1 VRLGHARP
9 PARPT
14 ETEGMTML
22 WKRLLAATLAAMLSA
37 PALPA
42 LAQRRQR
49 GNTARPPASSG
60 GGRVLPPLKVEQF
73 TLANGLRVILHEDH
87 STPIVG
93 VNVWYHVG
101 SKNEVPGRTGFAHLF
116 EHMMFQ
122 GSKNYDNDFFKPLQE
137 AGAVLNGSTNPD
149 RTNYWEVLPSNFL
162 ELAIFMEAD
171 RMGGLLEAMTEEKLA
186 NQRDVVKNEKRQNY
200 DNRPYGLVGAQ
211 INSILYPPEHPYH
224 WLTIGSLEDLTAAS
238 MEDVKDFFRRYYVP
252 NNASLVIAGDFN
264 PAEARRLVEKHFGP
278 IPKGA
283 AVGPVNVPQPK
294 LDKEVRIEMDDRVQL
309 PRVHFVWHTSPAY
322 SKDEAALDTLAEILG
337 GGKSSRL
344 YKSLVY
350 EKQIAQQVS
359 AFNATR
365 EIAGQFQIT
374 VTGKPNTTPAQL
386 EEAVNAE
393 LARLKTEPPTAAE
406 LERSYNARE
415 ASFIYGLQTVGGF
428 GGKDDQLNA
437 YATYIKN
444 PNYFEQDLARYRAVK
459 LPDLKRVS
467 DTYLTDKR
475 LVLTVV
481 PRASGP
487 SSAAGPAP
495 SAPREGI
502 AAPPAQTAGQ
512 QPAGSANAAAQT
524 TSTGTPQSATQG
536 SAASTPAGA
545 QTVPRTQA
553 AASQPAGAAPPTSAA
568 PGAAPRTN
576 KKQEIAV
583 DTSKLPKPGPV
594 PKFTLPPA
602 ERRTLS
608 NGMDVLVVRHHEL
621 PIVAFDLV
629 VKMGAAGDP
638 AGQGGLASLTADL
651 MDEGTATRSALEI
664 SDQLTSIG
672 TFLGVNAG
680 WDSTT
685 ANMLTLKRH
694 LDRALDI
701 YADVL
706 LNPSFAEKEMQRL
719 RDARLASF
727 RQRRDDPAQVASI
740 VYTSLLYGDKH
751 PYGHPLT
758 GDESSVRGLTAADA
772 RKFYETFY
780 RPNNAT
786 LIVVGDTTADE
797 IVPKLEKAF
806 GKWEKGHIPAVDVTA
821 APVRRE
827 RPQLYIVDRPGSAQS
842 VIQVGHVGVPR
853 SNPDF
858 FPLLVLNTLL
868 GGQFTSRI
876 NLNLREDKGYTY
888 GARSSFDWRRGA
900 GPFTASAPVFT
911 KVTKESLIELMKE
924 LKGVRGEIPVTPTEL
939 EYAKQAIIRGFPRT
953 FETPG
958 QIADRLE
965 TVVTYALPETYFN
978 TYIERVQAVT
988 LEDVNRVANQHLRPG
1003 QMAVVI
1009 VGDRRQIEQ
1018 ALRTVEDLGENITFL
1033 DTDGRPAATG
1043 SGGAGGGTK

>member
-1 VRLGHARP
+1 
-9 PARPT
+9 
-14 ETEGMTML
+14 ML
-22 WKRLLAATLAAMLSA
+22 WKRLLAATLAAMICA

-42 LAQRRQR
+42 LAQRRTR
-49 GNTARPPASSG
+49 GTSARPAAQ

-73 TLANGLRVILHEDH
+73 YLPNGLRVVMHEDH
-87 STPIVG
+87 STPIVA

-122 GSKNYDNDFFKPLQE
+122 GSKNYDNDFFKPMQE
-137 AGAVLNGSTNPD
+137 AGAFLNGSTNPD
-149 RTNYWEVLPSNFL
+149 RTNYFEVMPANFL
-162 ELAIFMEAD
+162 ELALFMEAD

-200 DNRPYGLVGAQ
+200 DNRPYGLVGAR
-211 INSILYPPEHPYH
+211 IAEAMYPPNHPYH
-224 WLTIGSLEDLTAAS
+224 WLTIGSLDDLTAAS
-238 MEDVKDFFRRYYVP
+238 MEDVKGFFRRYYVP

-294 LDKEVRIEMDDRVQL
+294 LDKEMRIEMDDRVQL
-309 PRVHFVWHTSPAY
+309 PRVHFVWHSSPAF

-359 AFNATR
+359 AFNSTR

-386 EEAVNAE
+386 EEAVLAE
-393 LARLKTEPPTAAE
+393 LARLKTAPPTAAE

-415 ASFIYGLQTVGGF
+415 ASFVYGLQTVGGF
-428 GGKDDQLNA
+428 GGKDDQINA
-437 YATYIKN
+437 YATYLKN
-444 PNYFEQDLARYRAVK
+444 PNFFEQDLSRYRAVK
-459 LPDLKRVS
+459 LPDLKRVA

-487 SSAAGPAP
+487 TGSAGPA
-495 SAPREGI
+495 AATPREGI
-502 AAPPAQTAGQ
+502 APPAAQTAGQ

-524 TSTGTPQSATQG
+524 PATGTPQAAAQG
-536 SAASTPAGA
+536 PAGSTPAGS
-545 QTVPRTQA
+545 QPVTRPQA

-568 PGAAPRTN
+568 SGAGPRPPGPARPN

-583 DTSKLPKPGPV
+583 DTSKLPQPGPV
-594 PKFTLPPA
+594 PKFTLPPP

-608 NGMDVLVVRHHEL
+608 NGMDVIVVRHNEL
-621 PIVAFDLV
+621 PIVALDLV

-651 MDEGTATRSALEI
+651 LDEGTRTRSALEI

-672 TFLGVNAG
+672 SFMSVNAG

-706 LNPSFAEKEMQRL
+706 LNPTFADKELQRL
-719 RDARLASF
+719 RDARMASF
-727 RQRRDDPAQVASI
+727 RQRRDDPNQIANI

-758 GDESSVRGLTAADA
+758 GNETSVSGLTAADA

-780 RPNNAT
+780 RPNNAA

-797 IVPKLEKAF
+797 IVPKLERAF
-806 GKWEKGHIPAVDVTA
+806 AKWEKGHVPAVDVTA
-821 APVRRE
+821 APVRRDK
-827 RPQLYIVDRPGSAQS
+827 PQLYIVDRPGSAQS

-858 FPLLVLNTLL
+858 FPLLVMNTLL
-868 GGQFTSRI
+868 GGQFTSRV

-888 GARSSFDWRRGA
+888 GARTSFDWRRGA

-911 KVTKESLIELMKE
+911 AVTKESLVELLKE
-924 LKGVRGEIPVTPTEL
+924 LRGVRGEVPVTPVEL

-965 TVVTYALPETYFN
+965 TVVTYELPETYFN
-978 TYIERVQAVT
+978 SYIERVQSVT
-988 LEDVNRVANQHLRPG
+988 LEDINRVANQHLRPG
-1003 QMAVVI
+1003 QLAVVI

-1018 ALRTVEDLGENITFL
+1018 ALRSVEDLGETITFL
-1033 DTDGRPAATG
+1033 DTEGRPAAG
-1043 SGGAGGGTK
+1043 GGGAGGGGTR